1 MFKVLYLLQS
11 IRFPTSSTSNRP
23 SKRHQKPKTCSWENA
38 KRTIRTTLTTHN
50 TQHKTLDQH
59 MSDSGAIFVPASPPH
74 WRQLGK
80 KIQMFYKGNNNNNFV
95 YYFHFFQ
102 SFRIC
107 VTNQPKPVVTSR
119 DRVDLLAAQFHIS
132 VCCQ

>member
-50 TQHKTLDQH
+50 TKRLINTCPIRAPSLYRR
-59 MSDSGAIFVPASPPH
+59 PPPH

-107 VTNQPKPVVTSR
+107 VTNQHKPVVTSR
-119 DRVDLLAAQFHIS
+119 DRVNLLAAQFHIS